1 MLRRMAPDDPQRQD
15 ALRALQRLKQEGD
28 ALGGPLARWLSAPA
42 VGSSD
47 PIEIRGT
54 RIGRALSVATAIGLC
69 LYLLWTYSR

>member
-1 MLRRMAPDDPQRQD
+1 MLRRMTPDDMRRQD
-15 ALRALQRLKQEGD
+15 ALRDLQKLRQQGD

-42 VGSSD
+42 RDSTD

-69 LYLLWTYSR
+69 LYLFWTHSR